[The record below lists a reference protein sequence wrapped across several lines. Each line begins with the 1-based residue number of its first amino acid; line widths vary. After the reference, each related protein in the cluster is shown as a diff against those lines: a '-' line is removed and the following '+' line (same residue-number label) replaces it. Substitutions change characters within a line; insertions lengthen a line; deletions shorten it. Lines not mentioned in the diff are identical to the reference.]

1 MNEVKKI
8 YYITP
13 VILALI
19 IFFSNFLG
27 ADLISGEIYKFT
39 VWFVLSLFAFA
50 CGWIINLTLGWEY
63 GGKITFAVIVA
74 ATLLSLVLIL
84 AFVGYFE
91 QSEEKAVL
99 PMDTLVLYSL
109 RNIFLGLMGVFGMA
123 VSNVFQLQRKVEKM
137 SAGWQGSE
145 KIIQNAEKESEI
157 IVKEAKL
164 NADKIITDAKKQANQ
179 IIEVR
184 NKIERQIKEFIQI
197 EKDLIK
203 KYEENE

>member
-1 MNEVKKI
+1 VNEVKKI

-109 RNIFLGLMGVFGMA
+109 RNIFVGLMGVFGMA

-137 SAGWQGSE
+137 SAGWHGSE
-145 KIIQNAEKESEI
+145 KIIRNAEKESEI